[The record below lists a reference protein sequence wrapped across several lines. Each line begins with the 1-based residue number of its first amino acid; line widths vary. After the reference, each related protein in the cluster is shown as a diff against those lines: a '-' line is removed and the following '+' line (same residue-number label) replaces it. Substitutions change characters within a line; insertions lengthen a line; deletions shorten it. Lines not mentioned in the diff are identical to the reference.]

1 MYKGMIYNEIY
12 RKNYFLP
19 LLAAFLVVTVF
30 FASCDDW
37 LEVSPKTQIYEKTQ
51 MSRESGFRSQLTGVY
66 TRMCSSALYG
76 QTLTIGMVE
85 TLSQNYDIKTNNTT
99 YREFASYNYG
109 NSACESAITAV
120 WSNMYNCIT
129 NLNAVINEIDN
140 VDSGIF
146 TGNNYY
152 MCKGEA
158 YGLRAFLHF
167 DLMRLFAQAPAM
179 SATAPGVPYVR
190 EYGVD
195 ITPQEDVSTTMGY
208 IISDL
213 LTAKECLE
221 HDSLK
226 AAAKPHS
233 FLNSR
238 ACYFNYYA
246 CVATLARAYM
256 WMGDTENARKYAEE
270 IVDVVEGD
278 TESKPFSWTDPA
290 MLATGM
296 AETSLDPIFSTE
308 HLFQLKMDGWEDIA
322 NRWLSDE
329 AGPNVL
335 KPGNEKTDDIF
346 EVNRGY
352 GNDYRRL
359 DGVSYTIVG
368 DEYYPR
374 KLWYVEGSSY
384 SGLLPLIRMTEM
396 FYILAECLKDTN
408 SERAVELLNEV
419 RQHRNITDEL
429 SATLSAD
436 LIQNEIYKEYRK
448 EFLQEGQL
456 FYYYKRLN
464 AATIPGASATPGKSV
479 YVLPIPSS
487 EEEYGYSN

>member
-1 MYKGMIYNEIY
+1 MIYNDIY
-12 RKNYFLP
+12 RKIHGLSF
-19 LLAAFLVVTVF
+19 LAAFLVVSVLLS
-30 FASCDDW
+30 SCDDW
-37 LEVSPKTQIYEKTQ
+37 LEVSPKTQIYEKIQ

-76 QTLTIGMVE
+76 QALTIGMVE
-85 TLSQNYDIKTNNTT
+85 TLSQNYDIKSGNTT

-120 WSNMYNCIT
+120 WSNMYSCIV

-140 VDSGIF
+140 VDRNIF

-158 YGLRAFLHF
+158 YGLCAFLHL

-179 SATAPGVPYVR
+179 SATARGVPYVK
-190 EYGVD
+190 EYS
-195 ITPQEDVSTTMGY
+195 TKATAQEDVATTMQY
-208 IISDL
+208 IIDDL
-213 LTAKECLE
+213 LTARECLE

-226 AAAKPHS
+226 ASANANNFRS
-233 FLNSR
+233 SR

-278 TESKPFSWTDPA
+278 ADNKPFSWVNPS
-290 MLATGM
+290 MLSTSL

-308 HLFQLKMDGWEDIA
+308 YLFQLKMESWEDIA

-335 KPGNEKTDDIF
+335 KPGNEKTDNIF

-359 DGVSYTIVG
+359 DGVSYTIVD

-384 SGLLPLIRMTEM
+384 TGLLPLIRMTEA
-396 FYILAECLKDTN
+396 FYILAECLKDTDPG
-408 SERAVELLNEV
+408 RAVELLNEV
-419 RQHRNITDEL
+419 RQHRNL
-429 SATLSAD
+429 LA
-436 LIQNEIYKEYRK
+436 
-448 EFLQEGQL
+448 
-456 FYYYKRLN
+456 
-464 AATIPGASATPGKSV
+464 
-479 YVLPIPSS
+479 PSS
-487 EEEYGYSN
+487 CTSGLVMICVYSM